1 MICLEGFN
9 EIRSSITV
17 KPLDRMQGRVK
28 IIAVDEKDIR
38 STALIKQKSELNSEV
53 RIYSDTVIDTITF
66 PPVYGNQRRSRLN
79 VKFRSDIKSS
89 IGIKPNGKMSGI
101 VDVLE
106 PPKIHHSLEPIKD
119 AFIRESI
126 KTLNYGSE
134 QTMLFGRSNSL
145 NEVYRGFMGFDLSMI
160 PKGQTLNKAVLKI
173 YNTTA
178 RQKLRVGIYEAYS
191 DWAEKSVTWINQ
203 PPIVR
208 NIAISEFGDKEG
220 YIEIDV
226 LKAVDSWVNGL
237 SPNNGFIIRSMNEAI
252 DQVLQIYTKE
262 YSNPDFRPKLEIE
275 YYDPNIPSVA
285 KRELPGNAYVLYRND
300 FRSSIEIPSYDEKRS
315 LRSRIRVKS
324 ADTMFINGFI
334 SKTLI
339 HSRVVV
345 RRTNKEDFV
354 STITVR
360 QIGLKEFDAKVFASK
375 PAMVSRLLIPHE
387 EMFPSRLTVRVSDDD
402 DLKSRFKISRNHMYG
417 SFLIPNRS
425 DLTSKIHVAQ
435 HLDLT
440 IPSQIKIIRETV
452 YCNII
457 VRRSDETN
465 LDGSI
470 MVRRQGLRQI
480 PSNIRGSKP
489 TLISNIGVVFSSY
502 FPGTIN
508 VRQRD
513 EKDLTGKIYVLF
525 RSDIPSSIRVIGA
538 SSLPGSILVV
548 SGDLKSTIFV
558 PYSGTSDLRGKA
570 TVRVLNIS
578 ELVSTIRIGG
588 DLDDGAYVF
597 IM

>member
-1 MICLEGFN
+1 MEGFN

-17 KPLDRMQGRVK
+17 RPLDRMQGKVK

-38 STALIKQKSELNSEV
+38 STALIKQKSELIAEV
-53 RIYSDTVIDTITF
+53 QIYSDTVIDTITF
-66 PPVYGNQRRSRLN
+66 PPIYGNQRRSRLN
-79 VKFRSDIKSS
+79 VKFRNDIKSS

-134 QTMLFGRSNSL
+134 QTMLFGRSDLL

-191 DWAEKSVTWINQ
+191 DWAEKSVTWVNQ

-208 NIAISEFGDKEG
+208 NIAIAEFGDKEG
-220 YIEIDV
+220 YVEIDV
-226 LKAVDSWVNGL
+226 LKAVNSWVNGL

-252 DQVLQIYTKE
+252 DQVLQVYTKE

-275 YYDPNIPSVA
+275 YYDPNIPSIA
-285 KRELPGNAYVLYRND
+285 KRELPGNAYVLHRND
-300 FRSSIEIPSYDEKRS
+300 FRSSLEVPTYDEKRN

-360 QIGLKEFDAKVFASK
+360 QMGLKEFDAKVFASK
-375 PAMVSRLLIPHE
+375 PAMVSRLQIPYE
-387 EMFPSRLTVRVSDDD
+387 EMFPSRLTVRVSDDY
-402 DLKSRFKISRNHMYG
+402 DLKSRFNISRNHMYG
-417 SFLIPNRS
+417 RFIIPNRS
-425 DLTSKIHVAQ
+425 DLNGKIHVAQ
-435 HLDLT
+435 HLDIS

-457 VRRSDETN
+457 VRRSDESN
-465 LDGSI
+465 IDGSI
-470 MVRRQGLRQI
+470 MIRRQGVKQI
-480 PSNIRGSKP
+480 PSKISASKP

-508 VRQRD
+508 VKRYD
-513 EKDLTGKIYVLF
+513 KKDLTGEIFVLF
-525 RSDIPSSIRVIGA
+525 RSDLPSSLRVIGA
-538 SSLPGSILVV
+538 STIPGSILVI
-548 SGDLKSTIFV
+548 SGDLKSSIFV
-558 PYSGTSDLRGKA
+558 PYSGSSDLRGKA

-588 DLDDGAYVF
+588 ELDDGAYVF